1 MPSTEHPPPPVAAA
15 EGDAAA
21 TSVRDPV
28 EDRRRDAIGAVGSD
42 DPGAVR
48 VTGHDGAFEVRD
60 FLTRNRIAY
69 GFEPADGPVRIGTAD
84 GAHLVRPGLRELAA
98 AVGCH
103 VAAGR
108 DHYDVVVVGA
118 GPAGLAAA
126 VYGAAEGLTVLV
138 VEAFAAGGQAGT
150 TSLIENCPG
159 FTDGISGRELAE
171 RTRLQALRLG
181 AEVVL
186 ASTVVDARTTDDG
199 HRSVVLDD
207 GSRISAGAVVCH
219 TAGAESESHKL
230 NCNGAPVAAPHLS
243 NCNSQQSGSS
253 DEQPKQ
259 QGWDHQ
265 SGLQLHQAPEPSGW
279 DVDSESE
286 DGAAWTVG
294 GNNKCNWET
303 HNQQDNEASSVP
315 RCAWQPNQFQGNNA
329 KGTGFFTPIILQ
341 KPQQQQCMH
350 NNHQYSPDPLART
363 PFNSTKDHT
372 ERDQRMPIRVGGWN
386 PDTFQGQKAP
396 YHVGGWNPDRYQGTG
411 AAAYSDADVST
422 VEKQPQQPSAV
433 QDDSLKSLLS
443 FAFPQAPSLHK
454 TSEATRPALV
464 HARAEQP
471 DSDLND
477 SLGRMHIQR
486 PTSSSASGRQKQ
498 ELGAHS
504 EIPCGAT
511 PLPSQKASQ
520 MQSEQ
525 HEGWS
530 HSCISQSRPERS
542 AASPGGFGSH
552 TSHARSSERICA
564 QSIHH
569 SLSSITEKELLHNSG
584 AQLATNSSANNDHNG
599 QDRQHSPSRQH
610 CQDSGQLEGAVPLGV
625 GSEAN
630 DADGVQPE
638 EDNAKGCD
646 SDGDDAKGVDPGEDD
661 VGEVSSDIDDAMGG
675 DSEGVAP
682 GYTAQVGEG
691 RVTCSS

>member
-1 MPSTEHPPPPVAAA
+1 MLTQLVKPVYMHITAADVHA
-15 EGDAAA
+15 GRASKSPTAISPA
-21 TSVRDPV
+21 NSPASVMLGKGQQLGQQNMNK
-28 EDRRRDAIGAVGSD
+28 AQAV
-42 DPGAVR
+42 PFKPQR
-48 VTGHDGAFEVRD
+48 
-60 FLTRNRIAY
+60 LTRLDHVPIDNPDTDPEFPP
-69 GFEPADGPVRIGTAD
+69 GFEPAVRIHSTQQYPSLATESNKTHPPMPNLSNSTSAAG
-84 GAHLVRPGLRELAA
+84 HLTFSLAA
-98 AVGCH
+98 AKRNQTPSPPPGLH
-103 VAAGR
+103 VAS
-108 DHYDVVVVGA
+108 
-118 GPAGLAAA
+118 
-126 VYGAAEGLTVLV
+126 
-138 VEAFAAGGQAGT
+138 QADET
-150 TSLIENCPG
+150 APLSLH
-159 FTDGISGRELAE
+159 T
-171 RTRLQALRLG
+171 
-181 AEVVL
+181 
-186 ASTVVDARTTDDG
+186 
-199 HRSVVLDD
+199 
-207 GSRISAGAVVCH
+207 H